1 MIYLFFCGVIDLVF
15 WPIIFLPWD
24 LVTTDFL
31 VELTG
36 FFVVFFALG
45 VFLIGDLVSFLA
57 ETDD

>member
-1 MIYLFFCGVIDLVF
+1 
-15 WPIIFLPWD
+15 
-24 LVTTDFL
+24 VTTDFF

-36 FFVVFFALG
+36 FFVGFFALG